1 MHQVLHSVVQ
11 KENFTYIYIYYISV
25 SPDITGLFTLL
36 RMTQIDEFEARQKEA
51 KEAWMARR

>member
-11 KENFTYIYIYYISV
+11 KETLHIYIYYISV

>member
-11 KENFTYIYIYYISV
+11 KETIHIYIYYISV
-25 SPDITGLFTLL
+25 SPDIPGLFT